1 MEFLDN
7 IGEEPERES
16 NPLIISPTNRSS
28 LSFHLLSGISCLIS
42 GRRCRR
48 QQSVDR
54 IHRGL
59 RTSLLAGSLS
69 SASEAAG
76 LSYKL
81 VVGLKLET
89 VKVGQAQ
96 GKVKGLTKVMQN
108 GE

>member
-16 NPLIISPTNRSS
+16 DPLIISPTNRSS
-28 LSFHLLSGISCLIS
+28 LSLSLLSGISCLIS

-54 IHRGL
+54 IPRGP
-59 RTSLLAGSLS
+59 RPSLLAGSLS
-69 SASEAAG
+69 PLEAAG

-89 VKVGQAQ
+89 VKVGQA
-96 GKVKGLTKVMQN
+96 
-108 GE
+108 